1 MPFKG
6 RVYSQMNLTGELD
19 HKLKQSEKLPNV
31 FRVVAKPW
39 TVFNAE
45 KKLFDP
51 AQIALTKL
59 PTNEAKTYKKWFS

>member
-6 RVYSQMNLTGELD
+6 SVYSQMNLTGELD
-19 HKLKQSEKLPNV
+19 HKLKQNEKLRV
-31 FRVVAKPW
+31 FAKLW
-39 TVFNAE
+39 AVFNAE

-59 PTNEAKTYKKWFS
+59 STNEAKTYKKWFS